1 MILDSSI
8 FKASTNFEMGEMILI
23 LQVANLVNYVSF
35 LNVFTLLNLQLSFY
49 LNFWVQVF
57 HLDDF
62 QLYFERWSFWI
73 WLQILLLFY
82 SYF

>member
-1 MILDSSI
+1 MIMILDSSI

-49 LNFWVQVF
+49 LNF
-57 HLDDF
+57 
-62 QLYFERWSFWI
+62 
-73 WLQILLLFY
+73 
-82 SYF
+82 

>member
-35 LNVFTLLNLQLSFY
+35 LNVVTLSNLQLSFY

-57 HLDDF
+57 NLDDF
-62 QLYFERWSFWI
+62 RLYFERWSFWI